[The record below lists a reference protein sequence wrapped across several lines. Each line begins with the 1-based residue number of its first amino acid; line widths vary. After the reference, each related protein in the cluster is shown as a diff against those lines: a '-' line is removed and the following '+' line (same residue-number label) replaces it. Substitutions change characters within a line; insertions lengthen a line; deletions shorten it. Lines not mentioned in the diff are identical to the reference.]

1 MGRTNEYGENMITK
15 EQQLTLRQLAVG
27 IIIGLIACA
36 LITLCAG
43 CTTIREVEV
52 VKTRTDTLIQTKVQ
66 RDSIYIERHD
76 SVVTNQKGDTVTIE
90 RWHYRD
96 RWRDRVKTDTV
107 YRSKT
112 DTLIV
117 EKTVTKTE
125 QPLTWWQRLKNCLFN
140 VIILIILLA
149 ILIYVGKEKLWL

>member
-90 RWHYRD
+90 RWYYRD

-149 ILIYVGKEKLWL
+149 ILIYVGKKILRL

>member
-1 MGRTNEYGENMITK
+1 MITK
-15 EQQLTLRQLAVG
+15 EQQLTLRKLAVG

-125 QPLTWWQRLKNCLFN
+125 QPQAWWLRLKSCLIE
-140 VIILIILLA
+140 VMILILL
-149 ILIYVGKEKLWL
+149 LTVVIYVGKKKLRL

>member
-1 MGRTNEYGENMITK
+1 MMTK
-15 EQQLTLRQLAVG
+15 EQKLTLQQLLVG
-27 IIIGLIACA
+27 LILGLIACA
-36 LITLCAG
+36 MITLCAG

-76 SVVTNQKGDTVTIE
+76 SVVTQVTGDTVTIE

-96 RWRDRVKTDTV
+96 RWRDRVKTDTL

-112 DTLIV
+112 DTIFIT
-117 EKTVTKTE
+117 KTVTKE
-125 QPLTWWQRLKNCLFN
+125 QPQAWWLRLKSCL
-140 VIILIILLA
+140 LEILLLLA
-149 ILIYVGKEKLWL
+149 LLAVVIYIGKKKMRL

>member
-1 MGRTNEYGENMITK
+1 MITK

-36 LITLCAG
+36 MITLCAG

-90 RWHYRD
+90 RWHYLD

-149 ILIYVGKEKLWL
+149 ILIYVGKKKLRL

>member
-36 LITLCAG
+36 MITLCAG

-90 RWHYRD
+90 RWYYRD

-149 ILIYVGKEKLWL
+149 ILIYVGKKKLRL

>member
-1 MGRTNEYGENMITK
+1 MITK

-43 CTTIREVEV
+43 CTTSREVEV

-149 ILIYVGKEKLWL
+149 ILIYVGKKKLRL